1 MIFELSLYSIK
12 FRESVQVNCVTRIS
26 VSAVSPIANV
36 SDYADNS
43 QMQFAAI
50 RYLCAAILFVGVSG
64 TTALAAEDGMVGIPG
79 GHFTMGSDHG
89 LSDEGPAHT
98 VELPAFLID
107 RVPVTN
113 ARFVEFLNARGWRDA
128 NGRRYYDIDDG
139 DARIHRHNGRF
150 TADTGFGDHAVN
162 ESSWLGALEYCRS
175 KGKRLPTEAEWER
188 AARGALGREFP
199 WGDETPSARHARF
212 AFGWNETAPV
222 GTYPVGATPEGVLDL
237 AGNVHEWTSS
247 RYRPYPYRPDDGRE
261 VPDPDVPGERVTRG
275 GGHDSPAEELRAAWR
290 GDGVSRNPRAGHR
303 NIGFRCAKN
312 IPRA

>member
-1 MIFELSLYSIK
+1 MIFDLSLYGIK
-12 FRESVQVNCVTRIS
+12 FRESVQVNCVTRIG

-36 SDYADNS
+36 SDYADNP

-50 RYLCAAILFVGVSG
+50 QYLCAAILFVGVSG
-64 TTALAAEDGMVGIPG
+64 KTALAAEDGMVGIPG
-79 GHFTMGSDHG
+79 GYFTMGSDHG
-89 LSDEGPAHT
+89 LSDEGPAQT
-98 VELPAFLID
+98 VEMPAFLID

-113 ARFVEFLNARGWRDA
+113 ARFAGFLNARGWRDA

-150 TADTGFGDHAVN
+150 SADTGFGDHAVN

-175 KGKRLPTEAEWER
+175 KGKRLPTEAVWER

-222 GTYPVGATPEGVLDL
+222 GAYPAGATPEGVLDL

-247 RYRPYPYRPDDGRE
+247 LYRPYPYRPDDGRE
-261 VPDPDVPGERVTRG
+261 APDPDVPGERVTRG

-303 NIGFRCAKN
+303 NIGFRCAKDG
-312 IPRA
+312 PES